1 MKKLLV
7 ACAMILPMASF
18 ATTISFKCQSVDVAG
33 IHKFDAHGVVSVDD
47 LNKIEGVISVNVQ
60 KAQSAQSV
68 QIFEEVRIAGFIR
81 HFEAGQVVKDAFDQL
96 VVETNEPYLRTLNLL
111 LGFPDKLASKVNS
124 IDNFVYRSNCKIT
137 ETIF

>member
-1 MKKLLV
+1 MKKFLI
-7 ACAMILPMASF
+7 AAAMILPMASF
-18 ATTISFKCQSVDVAG
+18 ATTISFKCVSVDIAG

-47 LNKIEGVISVNVQ
+47 LNVAEGVIAIMTE

-68 QIFEEVRIAGFIR
+68 QIFEEVRIKGFIR

-96 VVETNEPYLRTLNLL
+96 VVTTNEPYLKSLNLL

-124 IDNFVYRSNCKIT
+124 IDNFVFRSNCKVT
-137 ETIF
+137 ESFF